1 MAKMTKVFGAALCV
15 LGFVYTTVT
24 IFLYM
29 NTNAHLDY
37 NETKQMTFIHSGTP
51 FYFIVSILI
60 LGAEIIFAK
69 DKVLNNND
77 HH

>member
-1 MAKMTKVFGAALCV
+1 MTKVFGAIFCV
-15 LGFVYTTVT
+15 LGTIYLTVS
-24 IFLYM
+24 IFLYF

-37 NETKQMTFIHSGTP
+37 NEAKQMSFIHSGTP

-60 LGAEIIFAK
+60 LGFGIVFAK
-69 DKVLNNND
+69 DKVLDND

>member
-1 MAKMTKVFGAALCV
+1 MAKMTKVFGAIFCV
-15 LGFVYTTVT
+15 LGTIYLTVS
-24 IFLYM
+24 IFLYF

-37 NETKQMTFIHSGTP
+37 NEAKQMSFIHSGTP

-60 LGAEIIFAK
+60 LGFGIVFAK
-69 DKVLNNND
+69 DKVLDND